1 MSGKIEKYERLGMD
15 TPKGMV
21 IDTEGK
27 ERTDTKQVICS
38 HAHTFF
44 FAILVQFI
52 IEHGCSVL
60 IFIYF

>member
-44 FAILVQFI
+44 LLFSFSL
-52 IEHGCSVL
+52 L
-60 IFIYF
+60 